1 MAIGANLSK
10 RDQSMIAVAVLSL
23 TLAGAYG
30 YFMWTPK
37 RDQLNTIQEHVDAL
51 DKKNQQA
58 KADLANGS
66 VAKLKSQAAEYQAS
80 LKVLQ
85 QLVPTTTEVPALL
98 ENVSTAARRVGLD
111 LASVE
116 PMPVLNGE
124 QFDTYRYKLS
134 VKGGY
139 HALAGFL
146 TNVGSLNR
154 IVAPVGLDVKMQ
166 SSADQK
172 KTPPKNGESALD
184 TDFQIQTYIA
194 HSANAVAPEAPQ
206 GETNR

>member
-1 MAIGANLSK
+1 MAIGANLTK
-10 RDQSMIAVAVLSL
+10 RDQGLISAMVLAVA
-23 TLAGAYG
+23 LAGAYG
-30 YFMWTPK
+30 YFLYLPK
-37 RDQLNTIQEHVDAL
+37 RDQLATIEQHVEAL
-51 DKKNQQA
+51 DKKNAQA
-58 KADLANGS
+58 KSDLANGS
-66 VAKLKSQAAEYQAS
+66 VAKLKAQAAEYEAS
-80 LKVLQ
+80 LKSLQ
-85 QLVPTTTEVPALL
+85 QLVPTANEVPALL

-116 PMPVLNGE
+116 PMPVIIGE

-154 IVAPVGLDVKMQ
+154 IVAPVALDVKQ
-166 SSADQK
+166 QTAADK
-172 KTPPKNGESALD
+172 KKARPKEGESTLE

-194 HSANAVAPEAPQ
+194 HPTASGEAAPQ
-206 GETNR
+206 EMN

>member
-1 MAIGANLSK
+1 MYIPT
-10 RDQSMIAVAVLSL
+10 REQIAVLE
-23 TLAGAYG
+23 
-30 YFMWTPK
+30 
-37 RDQLNTIQEHVDAL
+37 EHVNVL
-51 DKKNQQA
+51 DKKNEQA
-58 KADLANGS
+58 KADLASGS
-66 VAKLKSQAAEYQAS
+66 VAKLIQQSAEYQAS

-85 QLVPTTTEVPALL
+85 QLVPTTNEVPALL

-116 PMPVLNGE
+116 PLPVLIGE
-124 QFDTYRYKLS
+124 QFDTYRYKVS

-154 IVAPVGLDVKMQ
+154 IVAPVALDVKQ
-166 SSADQK
+166 QTAVEK
-172 KTPPKNGESALD
+172 KKARPKDGESTLD

-194 HSANAVAPEAPQ
+194 HPSQQTDNGAVPE
-206 GETNR
+206 TSR

>member
-10 RDQSMIAVAVLSL
+10 RDQSMVAVAVLSL
-23 TLAGAYG
+23 ALAGAYG
-30 YFMWTPK
+30 YFMWMPK
-37 RDQLNTIQEHVDAL
+37 RDELNTIQEHVDAL

-66 VAKLKSQAAEYQAS
+66 VARLKAQAGEYQAS

-85 QLVPTTTEVPALL
+85 QLVPTTNEVPALL

-111 LASVE
+111 VASVE
-116 PMPVLNGE
+116 PMPVLTGE

-154 IVAPVGLDVKMQ
+154 IVAPVALDVKMQ
-166 SSADQK
+166 SAADQK
-172 KTPPKNGESALD
+172 KNPPKDGESGLD

-194 HSANAVAPEAPQ
+194 HSANAVAPESPS
-206 GETNR
+206 GDTNR